1 VLSCTARRRRSCS
14 IRSSSKLPGTPS
26 GPRNP
31 RQEAFERLD
40 GRYEARVLE
49 PSPPALHDEPWFA
62 DDPAARGEVPDGRQ
76 VVSPVT
82 SGDLLWAEVE
92 GVDPAWAAERWL
104 GPYKALEPV
113 PAALGAARAAL
124 HLLAETV
131 ISPARQRANGKIG
144 LRWTLG
150 GFGTPYFG
158 ADAQIRVEGTELVI
172 DLAGEERRAALT
184 TVGDAA
190 AAIGFDLADPR
201 ALDVE
206 PQAARFIGD
215 WFGFTTSVLEQL
227 RAEARPEWEPSRVQI
242 WPEHF
247 DAAVEIG
254 DEQMEQ
260 RAALGGS
267 PGDQSHPEPYLYIA
281 PWTARP
287 AGELW
292 QASGFPGAELPY
304 AELLAAPDPR
314 AAALEFFRVRLAAL
328 SAA

>member
-1 VLSCTARRRRSCS
+1 
-14 IRSSSKLPGTPS
+14 
-26 GPRNP
+26 
-31 RQEAFERLD
+31 
-40 GRYEARVLE
+40 VLE
-49 PSPPALHDEPWFA
+49 PSPPAVQDEPWFA
-62 DDPAARGEVPDGRQ
+62 DDPTSRGEVPPGRQ

-82 SGDLLWAEVE
+82 TGDLLWAEVE

-113 PAALGAARAAL
+113 PPALEVTRAAL

-150 GFGTPYFG
+150 GFGTPFFG
-158 ADAQIRVEGTELVI
+158 ADAQLRIEGAEFVV
-172 DLAGEERRAALT
+172 DHGGEARRTPLT
-184 TVGDAA
+184 SVGHVA
-190 AAIGFDLADPR
+190 AAIGVDLADRTP
-201 ALDVE
+201 LEVDPV
-206 PQAARFIGD
+206 AARFIGD

-254 DEQMEQ
+254 NEQAEQ

-267 PGDQSHPEPYLYIA
+267 PGDETHAEPYLYVA

-287 AGELW
+287 VGELW
-292 QASGFPGAELPY
+292 QAGGFPGAELPY